1 MTIRYRLA
9 RELGSM
15 PPEIDTFQHNLA
27 MSMTWARYQDAL
39 TQINLDTRTSVLA
52 LVSRQSATRAARRS
66 SSEWQKEF
74 QSRNRV
80 DDSQAIKDAQANVQA
95 EEARP
100 KWSFWG
106 RRQSTQVVP
115 LVTSGGGI
123 LEVKALS
130 PSNTGNASLQ
140 SGSKTPVPVTQQI
153 TSPMSTGAT
162 PSINS
167 PIAVTTTSSL
177 PGSVAPLAA
186 QEHPAEPAPGA
197 VGRFFGRFRRPR
209 ASTPSVDVNN
219 QDLELTKDDFSFLD
233 QVPTA
238 SPVAPK
244 EPGIGDLL
252 SMNGPGGRSEQM
264 ASLES
269 MLSSKPVAL
278 PSRLAPP
285 PISKRTSS
293 AASIPKLGA
302 SSRSSSHVDMFGDLD
317 LSSPSPPITAAKPTT
332 ASNGLFELMASGS
345 STPQSAKPTAM
356 PKDFDFFGIPPAAG
370 PSKPAPPPVSTF
382 VAHAAPP
389 PIPEDDDDFG
399 DFGQTFVSAPAQG
412 NQTDASFDDFG
423 DFGGFDAPAPNK
435 PSQPAIVQPRP
446 QSSTMDLS
454 FFDTTQATRST
465 RPPEMNFGFTDTTAH
480 AATQNLVQKAAERRG
495 RWPAPPSPVP
505 DALSPP
511 PGSNSFFPRVDSP
524 NTSQLNA
531 STLLSGP
538 PRPAVATTPNHS
550 VATPFM
556 STTTKDKR
564 ATLSAQDLSF
574 FDSL

>member
-1 MTIRYRLA
+1 
-9 RELGSM
+9 M

-39 TQINLDTRTSVLA
+39 SQINLDTRTSVLA
-52 LVSRQSATRAARRS
+52 IVSRQSATKAARRS

-80 DDSQAIKDAQANVQA
+80 DDTQAQRDAQANAQA

-115 LVTSGGGI
+115 MVTSGGGI

-130 PSNTGNASLQ
+130 PSNTGSASLP
-140 SGSKTPVPVTQQI
+140 SGTRTPLPIAQEI
-153 TSPMSTGAT
+153 ASPMSAGAT
-162 PSINS
+162 PSIVS
-167 PIAVTTTSSL
+167 PMTMTATSSL
-177 PGSVAPLAA
+177 PGSVAPLAT
-186 QEHPAEPAPGA
+186 QEQASEPASGA
-197 VGRFFGRFRRPR
+197 MGRFFGRFRKPR

-238 SPVAPK
+238 PPAAPK

-252 SMNGPGGRSEQM
+252 SMSGTTGRNEQM

-285 PISKRTSS
+285 PLSSSRTSS
-293 AASIPKLGA
+293 AASVQKLGA
-302 SSRSSSHVDMFGDLD
+302 SSRSSSHIDMFGDLD
-317 LSSPSPPITAAKPTT
+317 LSSPSPPATSVKSTT
-332 ASNGLFELMASGS
+332 ASNDLFALMASGS
-345 STPQSAKPTAM
+345 STPQNTKPTTM
-356 PKDFDFFGIPPAAG
+356 PSDFDFFGNTATAG
-370 PSKPAPPPVSTF
+370 PSKSTPASLPVAN
-382 VAHAAPP
+382 VRAPTTTTTNN
-389 PIPEDDDDFG
+389 EDDDEFG

-412 NQTDASFDDFG
+412 NHNQASFDDFG
-423 DFGGFDAPAPNK
+423 DFDGFDAPASTRSP
-435 PSQPAIVQPRP
+435 QPTVAQPRP
-446 QSSTMDLS
+446 QSLAMDLS
-454 FFDTTQATRST
+454 FFDPRSTTQAPT
-465 RPPEMNFGFTDTTAH
+465 RPPELNFGFTDTQTQS
-480 AATQNLVQKAAERRG
+480 AAQKLVNKAAESRG

-511 PGSNSFFPRVDSP
+511 PGPNDFFSKAGSSNTAQSRDMPLSLGVTEVPASTPRHP
-524 NTSQLNA
+524 PMPLNA
-531 STLLSGP
+531 SS
-538 PRPAVATTPNHS
+538 S
-550 VATPFM
+550 
-556 STTTKDKR
+556 STKDKR